1 MIHIWMVHKR
11 LLSVEPNG
19 KKIQEALFDYLWED
33 TTNRIRNQNVNELSV
48 NKYLKDV
55 QSLSFKTCIE
65 LDQSLKMPTEDEI
78 VTDIG
83 GAVWRSVYDKAE
95 DVQDDHIMEF
105 AKYRFVASDL
115 NVNVIENCKLMVI
128 LFVCA
133 EYHVFNQVYSARTV
147 VTVECS
153 YGQHSSGLL

>member
-1 MIHIWMVHKR
+1 MIHIWMIHKR

-65 LDQSLKMPTEDEI
+65 LDQSLKMPTEEEI

-95 DVQDDHIMEF
+95 DVHDDHVMEF
-105 AKYRFVASDL
+105 AK
-115 NVNVIENCKLMVI
+115 
-128 LFVCA
+128 
-133 EYHVFNQVYSARTV
+133 
-147 VTVECS
+147 
-153 YGQHSSGLL
+153 